1 MDSVSGLPRI
11 SSGFDIIQVV
21 VDKSRIDAND
31 IRESSHHSVENEDN
45 VQLTEELCRP

>member
-1 MDSVSGLPRI
+1 MDSVSGLPLI

-31 IRESSHHSVENEDN
+31 IREGFHHSVEIEDIF
-45 VQLTEELCRP
+45 Q